1 MWRAKKWLEIPVPNG
16 SQDDGHG
23 GIFPLKWW
31 ILQRGDSVTGVL
43 LAEDGSRLRTETDG
57 FILVDEQ

>member
-1 MWRAKKWLEIPVPNG
+1 MWRAKNG
-16 SQDDGHG
+16 SK
-23 GIFPLKWW
+23 FPYRMDHRTADEGRYPPKWW